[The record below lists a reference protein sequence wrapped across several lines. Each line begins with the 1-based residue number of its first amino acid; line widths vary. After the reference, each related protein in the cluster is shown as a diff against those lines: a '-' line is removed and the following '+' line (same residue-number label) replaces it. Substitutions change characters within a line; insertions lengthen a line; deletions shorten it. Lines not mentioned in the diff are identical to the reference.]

1 MAPGFSSEIQTKA
14 TKDPGNDIKNI
25 LSLEPS
31 FSTRDWYLAAV
42 GKKTGDEYSGRNE
55 ADCGINI
62 LSKPF

>member
-31 FSTRDWYLAAV
+31 LRRYLQKIGNLQQLVTEDW
-42 GKKTGDEYSGRNE
+42 
-55 ADCGINI
+55 
-62 LSKPF
+62 

>member
-31 FSTRDWYLAAV
+31 SCRYLQKIGYWQQLV
-42 GKKTGDEYSGRNE
+42 RRLVM
-55 ADCGINI
+55 NI
-62 LSKPF
+62 LAGMKLIVA